1 MPAPAALGILAGLGK
16 LGTKILGTKG
26 AAAVAAKFGG
36 KAGFAQ
42 LLKEAAVSGGINFAA
57 GTAMDIGSGQG
68 LNNLGMNLGYAI
80 TDAVVSGGAQG
91 LRRGLGKGNLK
102 FDKDGNPI
110 RRTGEGLVNLG
121 ASIGI
126 TPTVFRA
133 IEGGGNQN
141 PPQYLTEETLKLLSA
156 SAPTNATSSIDAQQ
170 VQRALVNNDLNLLAG
185 AYMPYTNFQDLGLPS
200 EQAQMTQ
207 YFNDLATAPVAVD
220 PNMAKNA
227 AAILGL

>member
-68 LNNLGMNLGYAI
+68 LNNLGMNLGYAV

-91 LRRGLGKGNLK
+91 LRRGLGKGKLK
-102 FDKDGNPI
+102 FDDKGNPI
-110 RRTGEGLVNLG
+110 RRKGEGAINLA
-121 ASIGI
+121 ASLGV

-133 IEGGGNQN
+133 LGGTDKMI
-141 PPQYLTEETLKLLSA
+141 PS
-156 SAPTNATSSIDAQQ
+156 PTNSTTSIDAQQ
-170 VQRALVNNDLNLLAG
+170 VQRALVNLDPNLLAG
-185 AYMPYTNFQDLGLPS
+185 AYLPYTNFQNLGLPS
-200 EQAQMTQ
+200 RESQAKQLM
-207 YFNDLATAPVAVD
+207 NDVMSTPLQND

-227 AAILGL
+227 AAMLGL